1 MKYVKHLCLMSALL
15 TMFTTSCS
23 PTQSYLSI
31 DDNGTATI
39 KIFKN
44 NDSNATARYIPP
56 SKVDLKFSY
65 NTLSGTLSNNE
76 NVCPSIGDVNI
87 LVIPVHT
94 FNSKYNTKQVK
105 DDIYKAF
112 FGDEDDEDLGFY
124 SLSQYYYQSSFE
136 KLNIKG
142 VVTDW
147 FDLESQTNLKNN
159 GEITQ
164 GSNGTI
170 ISEILTK
177 ATDWAIKTQGI
188 DIKDFDQN
196 QDGSIDS
203 IWLVYD
209 HLNYFNQYAMSLK
222 DGIEPNEDD
231 LNSAF
236 WNYSSW
242 DFNTSPDLEN
252 PTTSAFS
259 WVSFD
264 SLYSGYAT
272 YETFT
277 IGDETQEV
285 ANFDNLDDIKIDS
298 HVLIHEHGH
307 QLGLE
312 DFYAD
317 NNFRPAGST
326 TMMDQ
331 NIGDLDSYSKM
342 LLGWVTPYVVYG
354 TSQILIPTSDYD
366 DHSVIVI
373 PSNYQQISESVE
385 MAINNNTIDQ
395 FRYEFNPFSEYL
407 MIDLYSPTSLNYQ
420 DAYGPYLH
428 GREAMSLSTGVRIY
442 HIDSRIFKCQV
453 VNYDGGQALN
463 YVEGYVWDGNRLAN
477 DEAILMP
484 ISNSKSESINFQL
497 PEEFDDF
504 EQIRLLEKNGTNTFD
519 NGNYADG
526 STLWMK
532 NSAPFDILNFG
543 YQFFNGRFTYNDG
556 NDLPF
561 KIKVETLKGV

>member
-1 MKYVKHLCLMSALL
+1 MKYVKHFCLMSALL

-23 PTQSYLSI
+23 PAQSYLSI
-31 DDNGTATI
+31 DDNGTATV

-124 SLSQYYYQSSFE
+124 SLSRYYYQSSFE

-242 DFNTSPDLEN
+242 DFNTIPDLEN

-407 MIDLYSPTSLNYQ
+407 MVDLYSPTSLNYQ

-463 YVEGYVWDGNRLAN
+463 YVDGYVWDGNRLAN

-504 EQIRLLEKNGTNTFD
+504 EQIRLLEKSGTNTFD

-532 NSAPFDILNFG
+532 NNAPFDILNFG

>member
-44 NDSNATARYIPP
+44 NNSNATARYIPP

-242 DFNTSPDLEN
+242 DFNTIPDLEN

-407 MIDLYSPTSLNYQ
+407 MVDLYSPTSLNYQ

-463 YVEGYVWDGNRLAN
+463 YVDGYVWDGNRLAN

-504 EQIRLLEKNGTNTFD
+504 EQIRLLEKSGTNTFD

-532 NSAPFDILNFG
+532 NNAPFDILNFG

>member
-1 MKYVKHLCLMSALL
+1 MKYVKHFCLMSALL

-23 PTQSYLSI
+23 PAQSYLSI
-31 DDNGTATI
+31 DDNGTATV

-124 SLSQYYYQSSFE
+124 SLSRYYYQSSFE

-242 DFNTSPDLEN
+242 DFNTIPDLEN

-272 YETFT
+272 YETFA

-407 MIDLYSPTSLNYQ
+407 MVDLYSPTSLNYQ

-463 YVEGYVWDGNRLAN
+463 YVDGYVWDGNRLAN

-504 EQIRLLEKNGTNTFD
+504 EQIRLLEKSGTNTFD

-532 NSAPFDILNFG
+532 NNAPFDILNFG

>member
-1 MKYVKHLCLMSALL
+1 MKYVKHFCLMSALL
-15 TMFTTSCS
+15 TMFATSCS

-124 SLSQYYYQSSFE
+124 SLSQYYYQSSFG

-164 GSNGTI
+164 GNNGTI

-236 WNYSSW
+236 WNYTSW

-272 YETFT
+272 YETYT

-407 MIDLYSPTSLNYQ
+407 MVDLYSPTSLNYQ

-463 YVEGYVWDGNRLAN
+463 YVDGYVWDGNRLAN

-497 PEEFDDF
+497 PEEFDYF
-504 EQIRLLEKNGTNTFD
+504 EQIRLLEKSGTNTFD

-526 STLWMK
+526 STLWME
-532 NSAPFDILNFG
+532 NNAPFDILNFG

>member
-124 SLSQYYYQSSFE
+124 SLSQYYYQSSFG

-164 GSNGTI
+164 GNNGTI

-484 ISNSKSESINFQL
+484 ISNSKTESINFQL

-504 EQIRLLEKNGTNTFD
+504 EQIRLLEKSGTNTFD

-526 STLWMK
+526 STLWME

>member
-1 MKYVKHLCLMSALL
+1 MKYVKHFCLMSALL

-164 GSNGTI
+164 GNNGTI

-222 DGIEPNEDD
+222 DGIEPNKDD

-242 DFNTSPDLEN
+242 DFNTNPDLEN

-285 ANFDNLDDIKIDS
+285 ANFDNLDNIKIDS

-407 MIDLYSPTSLNYQ
+407 MVDLYSPTSLNYQ

-463 YVEGYVWDGNRLAN
+463 YVDGYVWDGNRLAN

-504 EQIRLLEKNGTNTFD
+504 EQIRLLEKSGTNTFD

-532 NSAPFDILNFG
+532 NNAPFDILNFG

>member
-44 NDSNATARYIPP
+44 NNSNATARYIPP

-124 SLSQYYYQSSFE
+124 SLSQYYYQSSFG

-428 GREAMSLSTGVRIY
+428 GRKAMSLSTGVRIY

-463 YVEGYVWDGNRLAN
+463 YVDGYVWDGNRLAN

-532 NSAPFDILNFG
+532 NNAPFDILNFG